1 MLPRSQPI
9 ADPVR
14 KIARTI
20 AAMLAAEAVFTE
32 GRQAVIDRASTVI
45 DANTLD
51 EPVVRFARRRL
62 LRRRAAP
69 ANANLP
75 DTRADAIRFAASFV
89 AANHAVLD
97 AVVAADSTVLDPAA
111 EAIEAEIAELEPA
124 TAAQRFGDDSASLLD
139 RLRTDPNLDVETIYP
154 VARTASDLATFVAVE
169 MHLIARMLDPT
180 YEPDDPRTLMRTL
193 NESLRSMLGHGAED
207 WVSERV
213 KPWRNMVIRRGLAWP

>member
-1 MLPRSQPI
+1 M
-9 ADPVR
+9 R

-20 AAMLAAEAVFTE
+20 AAMLAAEAVFAE
-32 GRQAVIDRASTVI
+32 GRQAVIDRASAVI
-45 DANTLD
+45 DADTLD

-62 LRRRAAP
+62 LRRRPAP
-69 ANANLP
+69 ANVNLP

-97 AVVAADSTVLDPAA
+97 AVVGRGFLGARSGRRGDRSRDRRTRPGHCGATLRRR
-111 EAIEAEIAELEPA
+111 LGEPA
-124 TAAQRFGDDSASLLD
+124 RPTPD
-139 RLRTDPNLDVETIYP
+139 RPDLDVEAIYP

>member
-1 MLPRSQPI
+1 M
-9 ADPVR
+9 R

-20 AAMLAAEAVFTE
+20 AAMLAAEAVFAE
-32 GRQAVIDRASTVI
+32 GRQAVIDRASAVI
-45 DANTLD
+45 GADTLD
-51 EPVVRFARRRL
+51 EPVVRFTRRRL
-62 LRRRAAP
+62 LRRRPAP
-69 ANANLP
+69 ANVNLP

-111 EAIEAEIAELEPA
+111 EAIEAEIAALEPT

-139 RLRTDPNLDVETIYP
+139 RLRTDPNLDVEAIYP

-180 YEPDDPRTLMRTL
+180 YEPDDARTLMRTL

-207 WVSERV
+207 WVSEHV

>member
-1 MLPRSQPI
+1 ML
-9 ADPVR
+9 

-20 AAMLAAEAVFTE
+20 AAMLAAEAVFAE
-32 GRQAVIDRASTVI
+32 GRQAVIDRASAVI
-45 DANTLD
+45 GADTLD
-51 EPVVRFARRRL
+51 EPVVRFTRRRL
-62 LRRRAAP
+62 LRRRPAP

-75 DTRADAIRFAASFV
+75 NTRADAIRFAASFV

-97 AVVAADSTVLDPAA
+97 AVVAADSTALDPAA

-124 TAAQRFGDDSASLLD
+124 TAAQRFDDDSASLID
-139 RLRTDPNLDVETIYP
+139 RLRTDPNLDVEAIYP

-180 YEPDDPRTLMRTL
+180 YEPDDARTLMHTL

-207 WVSERV
+207 WVTEHV

>member
-1 MLPRSQPI
+1 M
-9 ADPVR
+9 R

-45 DANTLD
+45 DADTLD

-75 DTRADAIRFAASFV
+75 DTRADAIRFAAAFV

-97 AVVAADSTVLDPAA
+97 AVASTDS
-111 EAIEAEIAELEPA
+111 
-124 TAAQRFGDDSASLLD
+124 SA
-139 RLRTDPNLDVETIYP
+139 P
-154 VARTASDLATFVAVE
+154 
-169 MHLIARMLDPT
+169 
-180 YEPDDPRTLMRTL
+180 L
-193 NESLRSMLGHGAED
+193 NESLRSMLGHGVED

>member
-1 MLPRSQPI
+1 ML
-9 ADPVR
+9 

-20 AAMLAAEAVFTE
+20 AAMIAAEAVFAE
-32 GRQAVIDRASTVI
+32 GRQAVIDRASAVI
-45 DANTLD
+45 GADTLD
-51 EPVVRFARRRL
+51 EPVVRFTRRRL
-62 LRRRAAP
+62 LRRRPAP

-97 AVVAADSTVLDPAA
+97 AVVAADSTALDPAA

-124 TAAQRFGDDSASLLD
+124 TAAQRFNDDSASLID
-139 RLRTDPNLDVETIYP
+139 RLRTDPNLDVEAIYP

-180 YEPDDPRTLMRTL
+180 YEPDDARTLMHTL

-207 WVSERV
+207 WVTEHV

>member
-1 MLPRSQPI
+1 MLPRSQPR
-9 ADPVR
+9 ADPVL

-20 AAMLAAEAVFTE
+20 AAMLAAEAMFAE
-32 GRQAVIDRASTVI
+32 GRQAVIDRASAVI
-45 DANTLD
+45 GADTLD
-51 EPVVRFARRRL
+51 EPVVRFTRRRL
-62 LRRRAAP
+62 LRRRPAP

-97 AVVAADSTVLDPAA
+97 AVVAADSTALDLAA

-124 TAAQRFGDDSASLLD
+124 TAAQRFDDDSASLID
-139 RLRTDPNLDVETIYP
+139 RLRTDPNLDVEAIYP

-180 YEPDDPRTLMRTL
+180 YQPDDARTLMHTL

-207 WVSERV
+207 WVSEHV

>member
-1 MLPRSQPI
+1 ML
-9 ADPVR
+9 

-20 AAMLAAEAVFTE
+20 AAMLAAEAMFAE
-32 GRQAVIDRASTVI
+32 GRQAVIDRASAVI
-45 DANTLD
+45 GADTLD
-51 EPVVRFARRRL
+51 EPVVRFTRRRL
-62 LRRRAAP
+62 LRRRPAP

-75 DTRADAIRFAASFV
+75 NTRADAIRFAASFV

-97 AVVAADSTVLDPAA
+97 AVVAADSTALDPAA

-124 TAAQRFGDDSASLLD
+124 TAAQRFDDDSASLID
-139 RLRTDPNLDVETIYP
+139 RLRTDPNLDVEAIYP

-180 YEPDDPRTLMRTL
+180 YEPDDARTLMHTL

-207 WVSERV
+207 WVTEHV

>member
-1 MLPRSQPI
+1 ML
-9 ADPVR
+9 

-32 GRQAVIDRASTVI
+32 GRKAVIDRACAVI
-45 DANTLD
+45 GADTLD
-51 EPVVRFARRRL
+51 EPVIRFTRRRL
-62 LRRRAAP
+62 LRHRAAP

-75 DTRADAIRFAASFV
+75 GTRADAIRFAAAFV
-89 AANHAVLD
+89 AANHVVLD
-97 AVVAADSTVLDPAA
+97 AATAANSAALDPAA

-124 TAAQRFGDDSASLLD
+124 TAACRFDEDSASLLD
-139 RLRTDPNLDVETIYP
+139 RLRTDPDLEVEAIYP

-180 YEPDDPRTLMRTL
+180 YEPADARTLMHTL

-213 KPWRNMVIRRGLAWP
+213 QPWRNMVIRRGLAWP

>member
-1 MLPRSQPI
+1 M
-9 ADPVR
+9 R

-20 AAMLAAEAVFTE
+20 AAMLAAEAVFAE
-32 GRQAVIDRASTVI
+32 GRQAVIDRANAVLGA
-45 DANTLD
+45 DTLD
-51 EPVVRFARRRL
+51 EPVVRFTRRRL
-62 LRRRAAP
+62 LRRRPAP
-69 ANANLP
+69 ANVNLP

-111 EAIEAEIAELEPA
+111 EAIEAEIAALEPT

-139 RLRTDPNLDVETIYP
+139 RLRTDPNLDVEAIYP

-180 YEPDDPRTLMRTL
+180 YEPDDARTLMRTL

-207 WVSERV
+207 WVTARV
-213 KPWRNMVIRRGLAWP
+213 TPWRNMVIRRGLAWP

>member
-1 MLPRSQPI
+1 ML
-9 ADPVR
+9 

-20 AAMLAAEAVFTE
+20 AAMLAAEAVFAE
-32 GRQAVIDRASTVI
+32 GRQAVIDRASAVTGA
-45 DANTLD
+45 DTLD
-51 EPVVRFARRRL
+51 EPVVRLTRRRL
-62 LRRRAAP
+62 LRRRPAP

-97 AVVAADSTVLDPAA
+97 AVAAADSTALDPAVK
-111 EAIEAEIAELEPA
+111 AIEAEIAELEPA
-124 TAAQRFGDDSASLLD
+124 NAAQRFSDDSATLLD
-139 RLRTDPNLDVETIYP
+139 RLRTDPNLDVEAIYP

-180 YEPDDPRTLMRTL
+180 YEPDDARTLMHTL

-207 WVSERV
+207 WVTEHV